1 MIKTLRNL
9 LKQDKERFV
18 VPRGVQDVIPIKAI
32 YDDGIFQVGRDKFSK
47 TYKFSDINY
56 AVASR
61 EDKEAMFLEY
71 SELLNSLDSG
81 ATTKITINN
90 RRLNRAN
97 FEKTI
102 LLPLKGD
109 ALDEY
114 REEYNRMLLDK
125 ATGANAIIQE
135 KYITI
140 SVCKKNVEEARNY
153 FARVGADL
161 IAHFGRL
168 GSKCVEL
175 EPDERLR
182 IFHDFYRAGEETEF
196 RFDIKETRR
205 KGHDF
210 KDFICPDSMEF
221 TGDYFKIGERYGRVL
236 FLREYA
242 SYIKDSMVAEMT
254 DLNRNLMMSIDVIPV
269 PTDEAVREA
278 ESRLLGVETNATNWQ
293 RRQNA
298 NNNFSAQ
305 LPYDIEQQRKEMKE
319 FLDDLT
325 TRDQRMMFAVL
336 TMVHTADTKEQLDN
350 DTEALLTTA
359 RKHLCQFG
367 ILKFQQLD
375 GLNTAMPFGVRKIE
389 SFRTLTTESL
399 AVFIPFRV
407 QDICHTN
414 GVYYGQNVISKNM
427 IIADRRQ
434 LLNGNEFILGVSGGG
449 KSFTAKG
456 EVINQVLAG
465 NADIIIIDPER
476 EYSPL
481 VRALGGEIINISA
494 TSPTHINAMD
504 MNREYGDGANPVILK
519 SEFIMS
525 LCEQLIGGNNLGA
538 VQRSVKTTK
547 TAIKTT
553 QQAAKAAQKTAQATV
568 KASQKAA
575 QAAKATVKATV
586 AGVKA
591 AVKATIAAVKAI
603 IAATKALVA
612 AIAAGGW
619 VAVAVIVVICL
630 IALICGSVFG
640 IFFSGEDS
648 GTGMSM
654 QTAVQEINAD
664 YDAKMEAEKNSVAYD
679 NMEISGGR
687 AVWKDVLAVYAVKT
701 NTDKDNPQE
710 VATMDESKKQIL
722 SDIFWEMNSISSRSE
737 SHSETEITETDDG
750 NGNIV
755 QTETTVTKTTL
766 YITVSHLT
774 VDEMADLYGFDA
786 EQREY
791 LAELLKD
798 KNNSLWAAVLYGIRY
813 SDDQIVTVALSQ
825 VGNVGGEP
833 YWSWYGFGSRVEWC
847 ACFVSWCADQCGYI
861 DTGVVP
867 KYAGC
872 VNGVQW
878 FKDRGQW
885 IDGSA
890 EPVPGMII
898 FFDWDNKGS
907 SGPQDGQSDHTGI
920 VQKVE
925 NGIVYT
931 VEGNSGDSCRVNQY
945 SVGHYEI
952 LGYGVP
958 QY

>member
-114 REEYNRMLLDK
+114 REEYNRMLLEK
-125 ATGANAIIQE
+125 ATGANSIIQE

-336 TMVHTADTKEQLDN
+336 MMVHTADTKEQLDN

-538 VQRSVKTTK
+538 VQKSIIDRCTASVYRTY
-547 TAIKTT
+547 
-553 QQAAKAAQKTAQATV
+553 QQNNYT
-568 KASQKAA
+568 
-575 QAAKATVKATV
+575 
-586 AGVKA
+586 
-591 AVKATIAAVKAI
+591 
-603 IAATKALVA
+603 
-612 AIAAGGW
+612 
-619 VAVAVIVVICL
+619 
-630 IALICGSVFG
+630 
-640 IFFSGEDS
+640 GE
-648 GTGMSM
+648 
-654 QTAVQEINAD
+654 V
-664 YDAKMEAEKNSVAYD
+664 
-679 NMEISGGR
+679 
-687 AVWKDVLAVYAVKT
+687 
-701 NTDKDNPQE
+701 P
-710 VATMDESKKQIL
+710 
-722 SDIFWEMNSISSRSE
+722 
-737 SHSETEITETDDG
+737 
-750 NGNIV
+750 
-755 QTETTVTKTTL
+755 TL
-766 YITVSHLT
+766 Q
-774 VDEMADLYGFDA
+774 DF
-786 EQREY
+786 R
-791 LAELLKD
+791 AELLKQSEPEAQEIALAIELFTNGSLNTFAKKTNVNTD
-798 KNNSLWAAVLYGIRY
+798 NRLICYDILDLGKQLMPIGMLVVLDSILNRITQNRAKGKNTFIFIDEIYLLFQHEYSANFLFTLWKRVRKYGAYATGITQNVDDLLQSHTARTMLANSEFIVMLNQASTDRLELAKLLNI
-813 SDDQIVTVALSQ
+813 SDTQLSYIT
-825 VGNVGGEP
+825 NV
-833 YWSWYGFGSRVEWC
+833 
-847 ACFVSWCADQCGYI
+847 D
-861 DTGVVP
+861 
-867 KYAGC
+867 AGHGLIK
-872 VNGVQW
+872 V
-878 FKDRGQW
+878 
-885 IDGSA
+885 
-890 EPVPGMII
+890 
-898 FFDWDNKGS
+898 GS
-907 SGPQDGQSDHTGI
+907 SLVPFANKFPKNTKLYKLMTTKPG
-920 VQKVE
+920 
-925 NGIVYT
+925 
-931 VEGNSGDSCRVNQY
+931 EGA
-945 SVGHYEI
+945 
-952 LGYGVP
+952 
-958 QY
+958 

>member
-61 EDKEAMFLEY
+61 EDTEAMFLEY

-140 SVCKKNVEEARNY
+140 SVCKKNVGEARNY

-336 TMVHTADTKEQLDN
+336 TMVHTADTQEQLDN

-449 KSFTAKG
+449 KSFTAKN
-456 EVINQVLAG
+456 EIINQMLSG
-465 NADIIIIDPER
+465 DSDILLIDPER
-476 EYSPL
+476 EYTPL

-538 VQRSVKTTK
+538 VQKSIIDRCTASVYRTY
-547 TAIKTT
+547 
-553 QQAAKAAQKTAQATV
+553 QQNNYT
-568 KASQKAA
+568 
-575 QAAKATVKATV
+575 
-586 AGVKA
+586 
-591 AVKATIAAVKAI
+591 
-603 IAATKALVA
+603 
-612 AIAAGGW
+612 
-619 VAVAVIVVICL
+619 
-630 IALICGSVFG
+630 
-640 IFFSGEDS
+640 GE
-648 GTGMSM
+648 
-654 QTAVQEINAD
+654 V
-664 YDAKMEAEKNSVAYD
+664 
-679 NMEISGGR
+679 
-687 AVWKDVLAVYAVKT
+687 
-701 NTDKDNPQE
+701 P
-710 VATMDESKKQIL
+710 
-722 SDIFWEMNSISSRSE
+722 
-737 SHSETEITETDDG
+737 
-750 NGNIV
+750 
-755 QTETTVTKTTL
+755 TL
-766 YITVSHLT
+766 Q
-774 VDEMADLYGFDA
+774 DF
-786 EQREY
+786 R
-791 LAELLKD
+791 AELLKQSEPEAQEIALAIELFTNGSLNTFAKKTNVNTD
-798 KNNSLWAAVLYGIRY
+798 NRLICYDILDLGKQLMPIGMLVVLDSILNRITQNRAKGKNTFIFIDEIYLLFQHEYSANFLFTLWKRVRKYGAYATGITQNVDDLLQSHTARTMLANSEFIVMLNQASTDRLELAKLLNI
-813 SDDQIVTVALSQ
+813 SDTQLSYIT
-825 VGNVGGEP
+825 NV
-833 YWSWYGFGSRVEWC
+833 
-847 ACFVSWCADQCGYI
+847 D
-861 DTGVVP
+861 
-867 KYAGC
+867 AGHGLIK
-872 VNGVQW
+872 V
-878 FKDRGQW
+878 
-885 IDGSA
+885 
-890 EPVPGMII
+890 
-898 FFDWDNKGS
+898 GS
-907 SGPQDGQSDHTGI
+907 SLVPFANKFPKNTKLYKLMTTKPG
-920 VQKVE
+920 
-925 NGIVYT
+925 
-931 VEGNSGDSCRVNQY
+931 EGA
-945 SVGHYEI
+945 
-952 LGYGVP
+952 
-958 QY
+958 